1 MVPSLQLSLPQ
12 SDIVCAEP
20 EIAAKYL
27 EQDEV
32 K

>member
-1 MVPSLQLSLPQ
+1 MVTNSQLSLPQ

-20 EIAAKYL
+20 EVAAKYL